1 MYLTGRERIIS
12 HTQMPARGPN
22 RLLTED
28 DFDRLPHEG
37 LVHLDSRI
45 LANIDREVHNVQ
57 TLLRRPGPRIG
68 PIFVRREVPACKNE
82 VLSRSGSAPAP
93 RARSFSRSTYMIVL
107 RLSESRKGKLPLLG

>member
-1 MYLTGRERIIS
+1 
-12 HTQMPARGPN
+12 MPARGPN

-28 DFDRLPHEG
+28 DFDRLPHEC

-45 LANIDREVHNVQ
+45 LADIDREVHYVQ

-68 PIFVRREVPACKNE
+68 SIFIRREVPA
-82 VLSRSGSAPAP
+82 S
-93 RARSFSRSTYMIVL
+93 RARTSCRDQAPLLLSLDLCAHSTYMIVL